1 MNNNKISELQ
11 KENETLKKVIEDNN
25 ISNKNQISQIL
36 EESNNLKKENESL
49 KNENKKLIDLN
60 KHLNLKIKKISNDS
74 SKEIKNLKQNID
86 ENFLNKEC
94 LRTKISNN
102 LSLNNIIKNTENY
115 YRENNNNFD
124 SISLMNKKIENLNK
138 RNEEIFKSIYKNSKS
153 LIIERKKI

>member
-1 MNNNKISELQ
+1 M
-11 KENETLKKVIEDNN
+11 
-25 ISNKNQISQIL
+25 
-36 EESNNLKKENESL
+36 
-49 KNENKKLIDLN
+49 IDLN

-74 SKEIKNLKQNID
+74 SKEIKNLKQNKD